1 MAHQKNSLDSQSVE
15 KPDEVGD
22 DVEGGVRGS
31 VGRGVGVAVAAEV
44 GGDGPV
50 AHGGEG
56 QKLVAPRVPKLREA
70 VEEQYNW
77 A

>member
-1 MAHQKNSLDSQSVE
+1 MAHQKNSLDSQSVD

-44 GGDGPV
+44 RGDGPV
-50 AHGGEG
+50 ARSGEG
-56 QKLVAPRVPKLREA
+56 QKLVAPHVPNLREA
-70 VEEQYNW
+70 VEEQYH
-77 A
+77 